1 MGYAPPV
8 LEHLRVI
15 DLADHRGIFCAKALG
30 DLGADVVKVEPPDGD
45 PARSAGPFAG
55 GEPGPERSLFWQGF
69 ATGRRSLTLD
79 VTRSEGQALLR
90 RLAAA
95 ADFLVESFAPG
106 FMDSL
111 GLGYEAF
118 RALNPR
124 LIMVSI
130 TPFGSSGPKSAYAA
144 TDLTGA
150 ALGGSMAMTGEPD
163 RPPVRVSHSPQFWL
177 VGGAAGVAGAMIA
190 HHHRLLTG
198 EGQHVDVS
206 CQQAMARTLSHAP
219 QVWDLTGVNLGRS
232 GAYRMI
238 GDVTMRIT
246 YPCADGYLAFF
257 FPAGAVGAR
266 SMRGLAAWMREEG
279 EPDSFIESADW
290 EAFEFGTT
298 PQAVL
303 DRLDASLSRFFTRRS
318 KRALADGAAAH
329 RVILFPATD
338 ADELLEHPQLAARSF
353 WQKVDLG
360 EIGAARLPGG
370 FVRVSGERVGVRRR
384 APRVG
389 EHTRELLA
397 EAGLT
402 DTEVA
407 DLAGRGVV

>member
-8 LEHLRVI
+8 LEYLRVI

-45 PARSAGPFAG
+45 PARSVGPFAG

-95 ADFLVESFAPG
+95 DFLVESFAPG
-106 FMDSL
+106 FMDSI
-111 GLGYEAF
+111 GLGYEALK
-118 RALNPR
+118 ALNPR

-177 VGGAAGVAGAMIA
+177 VGGAAGAAGAMIA

-303 DRLDASLSRFFTRRS
+303 DRLDASLSRFFTGRS

-370 FVRVSGERVGVRRR
+370 LVRVSGERVGVRRR

-407 DLAGRGVV
+407 DLAGRGIV